1 MSIQMLV
8 RSSSLTATWIPAS
21 VDSEE
26 KGMKVMSEI
35 ESVLEKRG
43 FKMKYWTFSGQKSK
57 REKSVLPPRANP

>member
-1 MSIQMLV
+1 MDD
-8 RSSSLTATWIPAS
+8 IPAS

-43 FKMKYWTFSGQKSK
+43 FKMKHWTFSGQKSK
-57 REKSVLPPRANP
+57 REKSVDQTAVQTLLKKRDRK